1 MSFWTDASIL
11 GAAGIPTAL
20 FGPGGAGLHS
30 LREHVNVTDLYV
42 CRDVLVETV
51 RAYVDDVR

>member
-1 MSFWTDASIL
+1 MSFWTDAAIL

-30 LREHVNVTDLYV
+30 LIEYVNVEDV
-42 CRDVLVETV
+42 VACRDVLVETL
-51 RAYVDDVR
+51 RRLRDKG